1 MNVLKH
7 FLWNSDRCSSISCQ
21 VFQPPCWMGSTDL
34 RITTICILVYFGAT
48 YSYFGATYLYVGA
61 TYYDNNL
68 LHLDPMVWKMLVPPT
83 IWGHNRLKIA
93 ALDAEENIIKVLYND
108 NNIWDAVSPQILKRF
123 DKCVDNLCCWQFWRR
138 WAHSMRWV
146 GGNRIQGGPSVPAH
160 RIQYKPPRP
169 QQRCKK
175 QFE

>member
-1 MNVLKH
+1 MNQINFVCWSLFLSKRIYISWICKLKKIFFVDFRTIMLFH
-7 FLWNSDRCSSISCQ
+7 CIS
-21 VFQPPCWMGSTDL
+21 L
-34 RITTICILVYFGAT
+34 N
-48 YSYFGATYLYVGA
+48 FGATYLYFGA

-93 ALDAEENIIKVLYND
+93 ALDAEENIIKVLYKM
-108 NNIWDAVSPQILKRF
+108 QFFLKYWNALTN
-123 DKCVDNLCCWQFWRR
+123 VLDNLCCWQFWRR

-175 QFE
+175 QFESHRCWPI